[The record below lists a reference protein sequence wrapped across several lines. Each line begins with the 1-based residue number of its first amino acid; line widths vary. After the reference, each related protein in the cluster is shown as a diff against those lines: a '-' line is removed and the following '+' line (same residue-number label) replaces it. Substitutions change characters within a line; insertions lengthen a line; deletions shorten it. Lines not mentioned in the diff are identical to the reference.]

1 MTEKDPFRDPPPG
14 EILSHQETKAGVPV
28 EAGMLGLLVEKGALV
43 VALGI
48 VAAAV
53 MLLMEVFLRYVL
65 NAPTMWAHETSTFLC
80 AVAFLYGGLL
90 CVSRDSHIR
99 VIIVYQLLP
108 RRARRVMDVVI
119 SVASAIAS
127 GFFAWAAWVM
137 VTKAVWTPGGDI
149 RVERSGSA
157 WDPAFPA
164 ALKILLFATLV
175 LMTVQFAIYVVHQVR
190 ELGSDAE

>member
-1 MTEKDPFRDPPPG
+1 MTDTDPFHEPPPG
-14 EILSHQETKAGVPV
+14 ESVMHEETKAGVPV
-28 EAGMLGLLVEKGALV
+28 EAGVLGQMVEKGALV

-48 VAAAV
+48 VAAAAI
-53 MLLMEVFLRYVL
+53 LLLEVFLRYVL
-65 NAPTMWAHETSTFLC
+65 NAPTIWAHETGTFLC

-99 VIIVYQLLP
+99 VVLVYQTLP
-108 RRARRVMDVVI
+108 RAAQRVMDVVI

-149 RVERSGSA
+149 RLERSGSA
-157 WDPAFPA
+157 WDPPMPA
-164 ALKILLFATLV
+164 SLKILLFLTLIA
-175 LMTVQFAIYVVHQVR
+175 MTVQFAIYVVHQVR
-190 ELGSDAE
+190 KLGSNS

>member
-1 MTEKDPFRDPPPG
+1 MTATDPFRDPPPG
-14 EILSHQETKAGVPV
+14 ETAPHEATRAGVPV
-28 EAGMLGLLVEKGALV
+28 EAGWLGRAVEGGALV

-65 NAPTMWAHETSTFLC
+65 NAPTIWAHETSTFLC

-99 VIIVYQLLP
+99 VILVYQILP
-108 RRARRVMDVVI
+108 RPVQRAMDVVI

-127 GFFAWAAWVM
+127 AFFAWAAWMM
-137 VTKAVWTPGGDI
+137 VKKAVWMPSGGV
-149 RVERSGSA
+149 RLERTGSA
-157 WDPAFPA
+157 WDPPLPA
-164 ALKILLFATLV
+164 YLKILLFVTLV
-175 LMTVQFAIYVVHQVR
+175 AMTIQFAIYVVHQVR
-190 ELGSDAE
+190 KLGGDR